1 MELPLQQVGRSGRL
15 SVSNK
20 PRRFSA
26 NWPIGCVLLLLALVF
41 ITPFFWLVTTSLK
54 SLGELAAY
62 PIRWFPAQAM
72 WDNFVKAVTMIDYL
86 HYTENTLFLSTM
98 YALLVTISSAL
109 VGFAFARLPG
119 FGKNTLFIIMLA
131 TIMLPQTLTVIPT
144 YILFAHLGL
153 IDTYWPWFLW
163 GLASAPYLSFLFRQ
177 FFASIPRE
185 LEEAAVLD
193 GYNYWSI
200 FWRIFLPLSLP
211 VLVTA
216 FVLSFTWTWG
226 DWFAPK
232 LLLSQDST
240 TLGVA
245 MSLGYNDAHNNV
257 FTNVLAAGSILYI
270 TPVMVLF
277 FFAQRFYV
285 RGIVTTGMK

>member
-1 MELPLQQVGRSGRL
+1 MQLPFRKSG
-15 SVSNK
+15 VSLANK
-20 PRRFSA
+20 RRRFSA
-26 NWPIGCVLLLLALVF
+26 NGIIRLVLILLVLVF
-41 ITPFFWLVTTSLK
+41 VAPFFWLVTTSLK

-62 PIRWFPAQAM
+62 PIHLLPAQPM
-72 WDNFVKAVTMIDYL
+72 WENFVKAITLIEFAR
-86 HYTENTLFLSTM
+86 YTQNTLFISTM
-98 YALLVTISSAL
+98 YALLVTLTSAL
-109 VGFAFARLPG
+109 VGFAFARLPA
-119 FGKNTLFIIMLA
+119 FGKNALFLIMLA

-144 YILFAHLGL
+144 YILFSHIGL
-153 IDTYWPWFLW
+153 VDTYWPWLLW

-185 LEEAAVLD
+185 LEEAAVID
-193 GYNYWSI
+193 GCSYWRI
-200 FWRIFLPLSLP
+200 FWQIFLPLSLP
-211 VLVTA
+211 VMVTA

-232 LLLSQDST
+232 LLLSQDNT

-245 MSLGYNDAHNNV
+245 MSLGYRDAHNNI
-257 FTNVLAAGSILYI
+257 FTHVLAAGSILYI

-285 RGIVTTGMK
+285 RGIVTSGLK